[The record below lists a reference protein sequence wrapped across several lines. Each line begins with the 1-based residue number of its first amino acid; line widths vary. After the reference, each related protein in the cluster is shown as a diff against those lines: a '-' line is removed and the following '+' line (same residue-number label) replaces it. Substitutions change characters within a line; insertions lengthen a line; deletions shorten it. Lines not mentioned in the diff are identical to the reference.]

1 MGHRSGEL
9 DVTHTL
15 TAHLALGDFNAAAV
29 ADFALVTDLLVLAA
43 VALPVLGR
51 SENAL
56 AEQAVTL
63 WLEGAVV
70 DGLGLG
76 DLAGRP
82 GKNHFRGG
90 NAYFDGVKRCVAHY
104 YSSSSL

>member
-1 MGHRSGEL
+1 M
-9 DVTHTL
+9 
-15 TAHLALGDFNAAAV
+15 LALGDLDAAAV
-29 ADFALVTDLLVLAA
+29 ADLPLVAYLLVLAA

-63 WLEGAVV
+63 GLKGTVV
-70 DGLGLG
+70 NGLGLG